1 MLSAVAASALV
12 SVAITLP
19 SQTTL
24 VPQSASTP
32 YVELMFDQE
41 DRQARLDIIEMC
53 AALEDTDNLQTYL
66 ANPKY
71 MVEKVWY
78 DYNTLYLSPLEEL
91 GRVLGELGELS
102 DYVPQ
107 ESLGEIDPENNQTET
122 VTQVNDRLAICSAL
136 LDKARE
142 AYQQEQARIQKEAEE
157 RAAQE
162 AQKAQEKGTSVTTY
176 SNGSGLTAASGVN
189 WYNGRKETYYSSN
202 VLYHYR
208 TSEWWVDSEG
218 FYRTT
223 EGYYVVAASDM
234 SQGTVFTTSK
244 GAAMVLDS
252 GCAAGV
258 TDFYV
263 SW

>member
-12 SVAITLP
+12 SAAITLP

-24 VPQSASTP
+24 VPQSTSTP

-41 DRQARLDIIEMC
+41 DRKARLDIIEMC
-53 AALEDTDNLQTYL
+53 AALEDADNLQTYL
-66 ANPKY
+66 SDPKY

-78 DYNTLYLSPLEEL
+78 DYNTLYLLPLEEL

-122 VTQVNDRLAICSAL
+122 VTQVNDRLAVCSAL

-157 RAAQE
+157 KAAQE
-162 AQKAQEKGTSVTTY
+162 AQEVQEKETSTTY

-263 SW
+263 CW